1 MRMEDVRAIRTMQ
14 VGSPTATDENFV
26 LTRDQSIV
34 DLAYEVRWSV
44 RDPELFI
51 FQLAD
56 PEGTIREVAESAMRA
71 TVANFDLVQ
80 AIGPGRVDIEADVQR
95 RMQELLDQYRAGVL
109 IQGIAI
115 RQADPPDQ
123 VDEAFKAVTAARQ
136 QRESSI
142 NKARAYEQQV
152 LERARGDTAALDQ
165 KSTRSEIQSLMR
177 ISYAVFCL
185 KKKINN
191 N

>member
-1 MRMEDVRAIRTMQ
+1 MRISDWSSDVC
-14 VGSPTATDENFV
+14 SSD
-26 LTRDQSIV
+26 LDQSIV
-34 DLAYEVRWSV
+34 DLAYEVRWSI

-115 RQADPPDQ
+115 RQ
-123 VDEAFKAVTAARQ
+123 
-136 QRESSI
+136 
-142 NKARAYEQQV
+142 
-152 LERARGDTAALDQ
+152 
-165 KSTRSEIQSLMR
+165 RSEEHTSELQSLMR
-177 ISYAVFCL
+177 ISYAV
-185 KKKINN
+185 
-191 N
+191 